1 MSDHATSIP
10 ALRMSG
16 ICKNFGPTRALDRID
31 LTLIQGEVHAV
42 IGENGAG
49 KSTLM
54 NVLSGAVAADSGQIE
69 LFGKRFVPPSPMDS
83 RKAGVAMIYQEL
95 ALAPH
100 LTVEENVLLGIEP
113 GPGPLLDRSTSRRRA
128 GESLKAVGLSIDL
141 LRKPV
146 RELAIGAQQLVEV
159 ARAAASG
166 FRVLIMDEPTSSLTT
181 AEKERLFRL
190 IRSFKDEGRSVI
202 YISHFLDE
210 VVEIADRCTI
220 LRDGCRVGTRE
231 VVGSSL
237 DELAAAMVGRSLQEL
252 YHHSVHSG
260 GEVALTV
267 TDLQGREGLKAASF
281 SLYRG
286 EVLGIAGL
294 VGSGRTELLETIFGL
309 SEVRAGKV
317 RVAAYSGPASP
328 FQRWR
333 QGVGYVSEDRKEE
346 GLALSLSIQDN
357 VTLPRLSGLGPWGL
371 VLPARQSSACEK
383 WMDRLKVRYRSTRQ
397 PVRELSG
404 GNQQKIAL
412 TRLLYHGCDVLLLD
426 EPTRGIDI
434 VSKVEVYRLI
444 DRLARGDRDQG
455 VSPRAVLFVSS
466 YLPELLGVCDRIAVM
481 SRGVLT
487 EPAAV
492 ESLSEEKIM
501 QLATTPVNGSG
512 Q

>member
-1 MSDHATSIP
+1 M
-10 ALRMSG
+10 
-16 ICKNFGPTRALDRID
+16 
-31 LTLIQGEVHAV
+31 
-42 IGENGAG
+42 
-49 KSTLM
+49 
-54 NVLSGAVAADSGQIE
+54 
-69 LFGKRFVPPSPMDS
+69 
-83 RKAGVAMIYQEL
+83 
-95 ALAPH
+95 
-100 LTVEENVLLGIEP
+100 LLGIEP
-113 GPGPLLDRSTSRRRA
+113 GPGPLLDRSTSRKRA
-128 GESLKAVGLSIDL
+128 GESLKVVGLSVDL

-166 FRVLIMDEPTSSLTT
+166 FQVLILDEPTSSLTT
-181 AEKERLFRL
+181 AEKERLFDL
-190 IRSFKDEGRSVI
+190 IRSFKGEGRSVI

-220 LRDGCRVGTRE
+220 LRDGCRVETRDVAGT
-231 VVGSSL
+231 SL
-237 DELAAAMVGRSLQEL
+237 DELAAAMVGRSLHKL
-252 YHHSVHSG
+252 YHRSAHSA
-260 GEVALTV
+260 GEVVLAV
-267 TDLQGREGLKAASF
+267 TQLQGREILKRASF
-281 SLYRG
+281 SLHRG

-309 SEVRAGKV
+309 SEVRGGKIQ
-317 RVAAYSGPASP
+317 VAAYSGPASP

-333 QGVGYVSEDRKEE
+333 QRVGYVTEDRKKE

-357 VTLPRLSGLGPWGL
+357 VTLPRLSGLGPCGL
-371 VLPARQSSACEK
+371 VLPVRQSRACGK
-383 WMDRLKVRYRSTRQ
+383 WMDRLRVRYQHTGQ

-434 VSKVEVYRLI
+434 GSKAEVYRLI
-444 DRLARGDRDQG
+444 DQLARGDRDRG
-455 VSPRAVLFVSS
+455 VPPRAVLFVSS

-487 EPAAV
+487 APAPV
-492 ESLSEEKIM
+492 ENLSEEKIM
-501 QLATTPVNGSG
+501 QLATMPVRGSG

>member
-1 MSDHATSIP
+1 MEFGMLNP
-10 ALRMSG
+10 VLRMSG
-16 ICKNFGPTRALDRID
+16 ICKNFGPTRALDQVD
-31 LTLIQGEVHAV
+31 LTLIQGEVHAI

-54 NVLSGAVAADSGQIE
+54 NVLSGAVVADSGQIE
-69 LFGKRFVPPSPMDS
+69 LFGKPLVPANPMDS
-83 RKAGVAMIYQEL
+83 RRAGVSMIYQEL

-113 GPGPLLDRSTSRRRA
+113 GPGPLLDRSTSRKRA
-128 GESLKAVGLSIDL
+128 GESLKVVGLSVDL

-166 FRVLIMDEPTSSLTT
+166 FQVLILDEPTSSLTT
-181 AEKERLFRL
+181 AEKERLFDL
-190 IRSFKDEGRSVI
+190 IRTFKSEGRSVI

-220 LRDGCRVGTRE
+220 LRDGCRVETRDVAGT
-231 VVGSSL
+231 SL
-237 DELAAAMVGRSLQEL
+237 DELAAAMVGRSLHKL
-252 YHHSVHSG
+252 YHRSAHSA
-260 GEVALTV
+260 GEVVLAV
-267 TDLQGREGLKAASF
+267 TQLQGREILKRASF
-281 SLYRG
+281 SLHRG

-309 SEVRAGKV
+309 FEVRGGKIQ
-317 RVAAYSGPASP
+317 VAAYSGPASP

-333 QGVGYVSEDRKEE
+333 QRVGYVSEDRKEE

-357 VTLPRLSGLGPWGL
+357 VTLPRLSGLGPCGP
-371 VLPARQSSACEK
+371 VLPVRQSRACGK
-383 WMDRLKVRYRSTRQ
+383 WMDRLRVRYQHTGQ

-434 VSKVEVYRLI
+434 GSKAEVYRLI
-444 DRLARGDRDQG
+444 DQLAMGDRDLG
-455 VSPRAVLFVSS
+455 VPPRAVLFVSS

-487 EPAAV
+487 PPAPV
-492 ESLSEEKIM
+492 ENLSQEKIM
-501 QLATTPVNGSG
+501 QLATMPVRGSG